1 MDIESNS
8 ILINKDILE
17 KVKTDV
23 NKIKILSN
31 EEEIKGIADEILSIL
46 EKRDFTTGKKIV
58 EMTILDRIK
67 QKMKDTT
74 DKDLNVK
81 LYILYRKLEDKK
93 ISEDEALRL
102 FEIYVDSEY
111 TEGYI

>member
-1 MDIESNS
+1 MDVESNS

-17 KVKTDV
+17 KVKADV

-46 EKRDFTTGKKIV
+46 EKRDLTTGKKIV

-102 FEIYVDSEY
+102 FEIYVNSEY
-111 TEGYI
+111 TDGYI

>member
-1 MDIESNS
+1 MDVESNS

-31 EEEIKGIADEILSIL
+31 EEEIKVIADEILLIL
-46 EKRDFTTGKKIV
+46 EKRDLTTGKKIV

-102 FEIYVDSEY
+102 FEIYVNSEY